1 MRVRAWWNG
10 AGLVLP
16 VSSTRWL
23 PRYGSIRTMANRS
36 GYHGK
41 YVARW
46 KNGQMN
52 SGFDARL
59 VLEERQAGGA

>member
-1 MRVRAWWNG
+1 MQ
-10 AGLVLP
+10 
-16 VSSTRWL
+16 
-23 PRYGSIRTMANRS
+23 NRS

-46 KNGQMN
+46 KNSQMN

-59 VLEERQAGGA
+59 VLEQRQRGDHDV

>member
-1 MRVRAWWNG
+1 MQ
-10 AGLVLP
+10 
-16 VSSTRWL
+16 
-23 PRYGSIRTMANRS
+23 NRS

-46 KNGQMN
+46 NNRKMN

-59 VLEERQAGGA
+59 VLEQRQGVHDV